1 MPQFD
6 FTTYSSQIFWFALC
20 FIALYLSAHF
30 LILPRIRSIISK
42 RHELI
47 ANNKNLAD
55 EILKQ
60 CDSIN
65 EKGQENFQKANREYL
80 QKIEEITKKSNQE
93 RDISIAELKHKI
105 ELKVKESRSEIKKF
119 VDNSK
124 TSNSLIIQ
132 NLTQVIKNKITN

>member
-47 ANNKNLAD
+47 ANDKNLAE
-55 EILKQ
+55 EIIKQ

-65 EKGQENFQKANREYL
+65 EKGQENFQKANQEYL
-80 QKIEEITKKSNQE
+80 QKIE
-93 RDISIAELKHKI
+93 
-105 ELKVKESRSEIKKF
+105 
-119 VDNSK
+119 
-124 TSNSLIIQ
+124 
-132 NLTQVIKNKITN
+132 